1 MDDVV
6 PDIEFDDVRQ
16 ELGAKRILDGV
27 TFVIPRGQRVA
38 LIGPSG
44 AGKTTLLRLISGI
57 AWPTSGQVRVL
68 GQALGDLHGQTLRQF
83 RRRIGYLHQQHN
95 LVPQLRVAHNVL
107 MGRLGSWS
115 LWQAALS
122 LFRPRE
128 LDRAREA
135 LDRLELGDRLWSL
148 PEELSGGEQQRVA
161 IARLMLQA
169 PSIVLA
175 DEPVSA
181 MDVRLGRQVLEQLF
195 ALAGDGRTLVVSL
208 HSLNWLEL
216 DFDRVIAVRDGAIAY
231 DGDPG
236 SLTKSALEGI
246 YGAQLA
252 EIDLAPS

>member
-1 MDDVV
+1 MEDVA
-6 PDIEFDDVRQ
+6 PDIEFDGVRQ
-16 ELGAKRILDGV
+16 ELGAKRILDGM
-27 TFVIPRGQRVA
+27 TFAIPKGQRVA

-57 AWPTSGQVRVL
+57 TWPTSGNVRVL
-68 GQALGDLHGQTLRQF
+68 GQTLGDLHGQKLRQF

-122 LFRPRE
+122 LLRPRE
-128 LDRAREA
+128 LDLARAA

-195 ALAGDGRTLVVSL
+195 ALVSDGRTLVISL

-231 DGDPG
+231 DGDPS
-236 SLTKSALEGI
+236 SLTKSVLEGI

-252 EIDLAPS
+252 EIDLASS

>member
-1 MDDVV
+1 MDDVA

-16 ELGAKRILDGV
+16 ELGAKRILNGV
-27 TFVIPRGQRVA
+27 TLVIPRGQRVA

-68 GQALGDLHGQTLRQF
+68 GQALGDLHGQPLRQF

-122 LFRPRE
+122 LLRPRE

-181 MDVRLGRQVLEQLF
+181 MDIRLGRQVLEQLF
-195 ALAGDGRTLVVSL
+195 ALASDGRTLVVSL

-216 DFDRVIAVRDGAIAY
+216 DFDRVIAIRDGTIAY

>member
-1 MDDVV
+1 MEDVA
-6 PDIEFDDVRQ
+6 PDIEFDGVRQ

-27 TFVIPRGQRVA
+27 TFAIPQGQRVA

-57 AWPTSGQVRVL
+57 TWPTSGNVRVL
-68 GQALGDLHGQTLRQF
+68 GQTLGDLHGQKLRQF

-122 LFRPRE
+122 LLRPRE
-128 LDRAREA
+128 LDLARAA

-195 ALAGDGRTLVVSL
+195 ALVSDGRTLVISL

-231 DGDPG
+231 DGDPS

-252 EIDLAPS
+252 EIDLASS